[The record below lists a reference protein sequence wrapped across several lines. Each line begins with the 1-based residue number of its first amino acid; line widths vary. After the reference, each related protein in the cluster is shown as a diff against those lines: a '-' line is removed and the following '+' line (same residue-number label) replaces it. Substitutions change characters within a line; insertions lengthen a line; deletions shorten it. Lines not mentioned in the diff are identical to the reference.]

1 MSKLRSAMRELSL
14 YYLGAVG
21 PLVMISAAVQHR
33 FPETLILTVP
43 GLVVLAISL
52 LRLGRWAP
60 SSDK

>member
-1 MSKLRSAMRELSL
+1 MRELSL